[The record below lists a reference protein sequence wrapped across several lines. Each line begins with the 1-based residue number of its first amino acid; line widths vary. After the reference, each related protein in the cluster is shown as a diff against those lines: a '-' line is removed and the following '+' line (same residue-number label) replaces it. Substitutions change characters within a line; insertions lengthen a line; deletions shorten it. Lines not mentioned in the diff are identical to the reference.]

1 MGVGKRKVTQSCEEI
16 GKSLNSHGKQKR
28 KLMEKG

>member
-1 MGVGKRKVTQSCEEI
+1 MGVGKRKVTQSFEET
-16 GKSLNSHGKQKR
+16 GKSLNSHGQQKR